1 MGKKVKRSEN
11 TDIFTEFFFIFIF
24 NEENQNYYGN
34 GKVFFLVLCYLIFFV
49 SDVFYSLVS
58 CVLINNVGILGD
70 RRASKRGVSV
80 RANSVHEPTVK
91 NRTSHTHTHTFKSM
105 RLFCCVLYFIIVRA
119 RREDTLYLE
128 HEDHRQKR
136 IIIITKKNP
145 ICYIQPWTYNNVPYR
160 GNWTIFDL
168 WDVF

>member
-11 TDIFTEFFFIFIF
+11 TDIFTQFFFIFIF

-34 GKVFFLVLCYLIFFV
+34 GKVFFLVLYYLIFFV

-58 CVLINNVGILGD
+58 CVLINNVGIGILGD

-91 NRTSHTHTHTFKSM
+91 NRTSHTHTHTHSSQCGFFVV
-105 RLFCCVLYFIIVRA
+105 FCILSLSACA
-119 RREDTLYLE
+119 GKT
-128 HEDHRQKR
+128 H
-136 IIIITKKNP
+136 
-145 ICYIQPWTYNNVPYR
+145 YI
-160 GNWTIFDL
+160 
-168 WDVF
+168 